1 MPMETSRAGISDGE
15 RLSRLRLLRTETIGT
30 STFHAIIGRFG
41 SAEKAIQHWSSIA
54 RRLRKQG
61 SVALTSAQAAE
72 QELEVVNSYGARLLA
87 HDEPEYPAP
96 LAAIDSPPPLLA
108 AKGNLSLLSSPTAA
122 VVGSR
127 NASAVGQKFAREISR
142 ELGEAGFVTVSGLAR
157 GIDTSAHHGSL
168 EHGTV
173 AVMAGGL
180 NVVYPPENAKL
191 HAEISERGVLVSE
204 VQFGQTPTAQHFP
217 RRNRIISGLAMGVLV
232 VEATLNSG
240 SLITARLAGEQGREV
255 FAVPG
260 SPLDPRAR
268 GTNALLR
275 QGAVLTESAD
285 DILSVLQPGLQRR
298 EAPTVGNSSA
308 KAPLDTSDLQ
318 REILA
323 RLSPTP
329 VELNEL
335 IRVTSA
341 HPAAVSAA
349 LMDLEFAGLLTRHP
363 GQRVALSSQS

>member
-1 MPMETSRAGISDGE
+1 MPMETARARISDGE

-30 STFHAIIGRFG
+30 STFHALLDRFG
-41 SAEKAIQHWSSIA
+41 SAGKAIEHWSTIA
-54 RRLRKQG
+54 RRLRKPG
-61 SVALTSAQAAE
+61 TLTLASTQDAE
-72 QELEVVNSYGARLLA
+72 QELDAATAYGSHVLA
-87 HDEPEYPAP
+87 HDEPDYPIT
-96 LAAIDSPPPLLA
+96 LAAIDPPPPLIA
-108 AKGNLSLLSSPTAA
+108 VKGNLALLSKPTAA

-127 NASAVGQKFAREISR
+127 NASAIGQKFAREISR
-142 ELGEAGFVTVSGLAR
+142 ELGEAGCVIVSGLAR
-157 GIDTSAHHGSL
+157 GIDTAAHRGSL
-168 EHGTV
+168 EHGTI

-191 HAEISERGVLVSE
+191 HSEIGDRGVLVSE
-204 VQFGQTPTAQHFP
+204 VRFGQTPTAPHFP
-217 RRNRIISGLAMGVLV
+217 RRNRIISGLSMGVLV

-275 QGAVLTESAD
+275 QGAVLTESVD
-285 DILSVLQPGLQRR
+285 DILPILQPGMRSQYV
-298 EAPTVGNSSA
+298 PTAEQSLGKV
-308 KAPLDTSDLQ
+308 PLDTDDLQ
-318 REILA
+318 REILN
-323 RLSPTP
+323 RLSHTP

-335 IRVTSA
+335 IRLTSA

-349 LMDLEFAGLLTRHP
+349 VMDLEFAGLLTRHP
-363 GQRVALSSQS
+363 GQRVALSGQS